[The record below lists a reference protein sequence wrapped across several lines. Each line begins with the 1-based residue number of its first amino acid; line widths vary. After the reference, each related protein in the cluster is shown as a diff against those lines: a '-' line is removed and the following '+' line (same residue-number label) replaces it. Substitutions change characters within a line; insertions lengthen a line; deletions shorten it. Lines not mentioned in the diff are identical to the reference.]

1 MDDEQNG
8 DEVVV
13 GEVDVA
19 EDAEG
24 DVVVEETDVAIED
37 DGDDE

>member
-13 GEVDVA
+13 EEVDVA

-24 DVVVEETDVAIED
+24 DVVVEETDVVVED
-37 DGDDE
+37 DGDDD

>member
-13 GEVDVA
+13 EEVDVA

-24 DVVVEETDVAIED
+24 DVVVEETDVAVED
-37 DGDDE
+37 DGDE

>member
-1 MDDEQNG
+1 MDDENG

-13 GEVDVA
+13 EEVDVA

-24 DVVVEETDVAIED
+24 DVVVEETDIAVED
-37 DGDDE
+37 DGDDD

>member
-1 MDDEQNG
+1 MDDENG

-13 GEVDVA
+13 EEVDVA

-24 DVVVEETDVAIED
+24 DVVVEETDVAVED
-37 DGDDE
+37 DGDDD

>member
-8 DEVVV
+8 EEAVV
-13 GEVDVA
+13 EEIDVA

-24 DVVVEETDVAIED
+24 DVVVEETDVEIED

>member
-13 GEVDVA
+13 EEVDVA

-24 DVVVEETDVAIED
+24 DVVVEETDVVVEE
-37 DGDDE
+37 DGDDD

>member
-13 GEVDVA
+13 EEVDVA

-24 DVVVEETDVAIED
+24 DVVVEETDVAVED
-37 DGDDE
+37 DGDDD